1 METIVSHKP
10 FAERLNQALDDIGA
24 PEHREERIDVFAR
37 LAKIHRFKAETLL
50 NGTAAAD
57 AALLTLLAREF
68 EVSESWLLGRD

>member
-1 METIVSHKP
+1 MSHKL

-24 PEHREERIDVFAR
+24 PEHREERIDVLAR

-50 NGTAAAD
+50 NGAAPAD

-68 EVSESWLLGRD
+68 EVSEAWLLGHN